1 MSVNKEIIDRLI
13 CAKYMFQRGNELLE
27 RGGPFSDGLTVLLF
41 QDSVEMCL
49 RAIAEHHHCSM
60 KDNIAFNQI
69 MDEIDKI
76 GKGLLTHRTALNQL
90 NKARLN
96 FKHFGLQT
104 KHEDV
109 VKFRKDLEAFFP
121 SALNTF
127 LELSYDSISLI
138 DLIEHC
144 RARNHLRAAER
155 FIESGNYRESIQS
168 SAIAFH
174 LYRSYS
180 SIFRERNR
188 RKRLP
193 REIERELHK
202 FLEYIEDSINQQQ
215 DQISLI
221 MDGVNLGD
229 YRKFLRE
236 IPVVHMSD
244 AKTFHIVW
252 FSDRH
257 NDESSRDIAIFCLR
271 FATDSILLIQQ
282 YKFPTSFRIRLP
294 ERRFKVS
301 HDCDIIV
308 WPSEEPEVIRLAKA
322 GEILQG
328 YYENYDKAD
337 YIAIAQDDESA
348 YVKREALEIV
358 P

>member
-1 MSVNKEIIDRLI
+1 
-13 CAKYMFQRGNELLE
+13 
-27 RGGPFSDGLTVLLF
+27 
-41 QDSVEMCL
+41 
-49 RAIAEHHHCSM
+49 
-60 KDNIAFNQI
+60 
-69 MDEIDKI
+69 
-76 GKGLLTHRTALNQL
+76 
-90 NKARLN
+90 
-96 FKHFGLQT
+96 
-104 KHEDV
+104 
-109 VKFRKDLEAFFP
+109 
-121 SALNTF
+121 
-127 LELSYDSISLI
+127 LI

-155 FIESGNYRESIQS
+155 FIQSGDYRESIQS

-180 SIFRERNR
+180 SIFRERNP

-193 REIERELHK
+193 RNIERKLYE
-202 FLEYIEDSINQQQ
+202 FLEDIEDSINQQQ

-236 IPVVHMSD
+236 IPIVHMSD
-244 AKTFHIVW
+244 AKTFEVVW

-257 NDESSRDIAIFCLR
+257 HGESSRDSATFCLR
-271 FATDSILLIQQ
+271 FASDSILLIQQ
-282 YKFPTSFRIRLP
+282 YRLPTSFRIKLP
-294 ERRFKVS
+294 ERRFNVL

-308 WPSEEPEVIRLAKA
+308 WPSKEPEVIRQAKA

-328 YYENYDKAD
+328 YYENFDMTD
-337 YIAIAQDDESA
+337 YIAIVQDDESA